1 MKKLHFR
8 YEMDLVFDREVT
20 NHHFLLRLR
29 PMETER
35 QHVAGYVCNISPD
48 AALSEEADGFGNRGY
63 AGVIEAP
70 HDSLTVKAEGVVEL
84 KDVNPAE
91 GFHPMYRYPSE
102 YTAPD
107 EGLREFLKET
117 EEAFGGPVAGKAGLL
132 FLMDRLFGRFSYV
145 PGVTDVKTTASQA
158 FAGGKGVCQD
168 YAHIFISLCR
178 LAGVPARYV
187 AGMLLGEGATHAWT
201 ELWTGT
207 EWIGADPTH
216 NCLVDD
222 NYIKLTHGR
231 DFADGTVDKGWFLG
245 PASQTQQI
253 YVKVEEVV

>member
-1 MKKLHFR
+1 MYLG
-8 YEMDLVFDREVT
+8 FDRDVT

-35 QHVAGYVCNISPD
+35 QHVAACSCRVCPD
-48 AALSEEADGFGNRGY
+48 TLLSGETDGFGNRGY

-70 HDSLTVKAEGVVEL
+70 HDGLSVEAEGMVEIREAA
-84 KDVNPAE
+84 VC

-107 EGLREFLKET
+107 GNLREFLRET
-117 EEAFGGPVAGKAGLL
+117 EDAFGGPVSGREGIL
-132 FLMDRLFGRFSYV
+132 FLMDRLYRRFVYV
-145 PGVTDVKTTASQA
+145 PGTTNVKTTAAEA
-158 FAGGKGVCQD
+158 FAGGQGVCQD

-216 NCLVDD
+216 NCLVDE

-231 DFADGTVDKGWFLG
+231 DFADGAVDKGWFLG
-245 PASQTQQI
+245 PAFQTQQI
-253 YVKVEEVV
+253 YVKVEELV